1 MPTKRKWFDLKTTK
15 GWIEAAGALV
25 AVLGGAIGFYLQ
37 VFPKEPDK
45 QPTAAIAFNVP
56 MNVQGSGTKMSLV
69 RSTSRSI
76 NQPSATRSSN
86 MSKV

>member
-45 QPTAAIAFNVP
+45 PDEPHGRNRLQCTHQCP
-56 MNVQGSGTKMSLV
+56 
-69 RSTSRSI
+69 R
-76 NQPSATRSSN
+76 
-86 MSKV
+86 